1 MDENSV
7 RQRMQGAV
15 DLTNKDIASVRTGRA
30 TSGIVE
36 DLSVAVYGGAQR
48 LTIKELASITVP
60 DSQTIVIEPWDKSII
75 GEIRKGLL
83 EANMGLNP
91 SISESILRI
100 SFPPMTTEDREKYVK
115 LLANHLEKGRVMVR
129 QVRSE
134 AMHEVK
140 KLYEEKQITEDEK
153 FRDEKK
159 VQEMTDEYIGKIEKA
174 GEVKKQELLSL

>member
-1 MDENSV
+1 M
-7 RQRMQGAV
+7 
-15 DLTNKDIASVRTGRA
+15 A

-48 LTIKELASITVP
+48 LTIKELGSITVP

-75 GEIRKGLL
+75 GEIRKGIM
-83 EANMGLNP
+83 EANVGLNP
-91 SISESILRI
+91 AISENILRI

-129 QVRSE
+129 QVRGDG
-134 AMHEVK
+134 MHEVK

-159 VQEMTDEYIGKIEKA
+159 IQELTDEYIGKIEKA